1 MKGNQMGKSSG
12 PTTPADY
19 AALVK
24 ESERFKK
31 LMTESQVLTKHE
43 EELMQEWQRILPEED
58 FDMLC
63 ARWLSLKKWRIWHKP
78 MSEET
83 FMAFCDAVMTGDIVI
98 MHEVPKDKIP
108 FAKILG
114 WKFDEDAS

>member
-12 PTTPADY
+12 PTAPADY

-31 LMTESQVLTKHE
+31 LMAESQVLTKHE

-63 ARWLSLKKWRIWHKP
+63 ARWLSLKKWRLWHKP
-78 MSEET
+78 MSADT
-83 FMAFCDAVMTGDIVI
+83 FTMFCDAVMTGDVVI

-114 WKFDEDAS
+114 WKFDEDES